1 MPIWQVMSIMKS
13 MAIRKIGVNMTIRKK
28 TNKERP
34 LIDLT
39 GPQGNAFYLMG
50 VVLKTFRQSG
60 APELGEAI
68 VAEMKKGDY
77 ENLVKTF
84 DLYLGE
90 HFDIVR

>member
-1 MPIWQVMSIMKS
+1 
-13 MAIRKIGVNMTIRKK
+13 MTIRKK
-28 TNKERP
+28 PKKFKP
-34 LIDLT
+34 QIDLS

-50 VVLKTFRQSG
+50 VVIKTFRQSG
-60 APELGEAI
+60 APELGESI

-77 ENLVKTF
+77 EHLVKTF